1 MPVYLDNNA
10 TTALDP
16 RVLDAMLPFLKDIH
30 GNPSSVHR
38 YGRLTRNAVEHARMQ
53 VAQLVAASPEQ
64 VIFTSG
70 GTEANNLAIL
80 GSLSNKQPSQLAISA
95 IEHASVTEPAR
106 TLTRQGW
113 ELDYINVDADGRL
126 DEDSFRST
134 VSDQTALLSVMLAN
148 NETGSLQPVQEL
160 AQQLADKQL
169 LFHSD
174 ASQVAGKLAINFTDL
189 GIDMMTLSSH
199 KFYGPQG
206 AGALIAKRSIEL
218 EPVIHGGG
226 QERGLRNGTEN
237 IPAIVGFGAAAE
249 LARLELEQNSQHSEI
264 LKQQLLSEL
273 NRIQGLTLFSQVH
286 ESLPNTIQFALEN
299 FDGEALL
306 MYLDKQGI
314 AVSSG
319 SACHSQAG
327 APSHVLLA
335 MGVSPELAKNA
346 IRVSFGKNNQTDD
359 VSVFIKA
366 LKEITLSTPQSMC
379 AG

>member
-273 NRIQGLTLFSQVH
+273 NRIQGLTLFSQLH

-366 LKEITLSTPQSMC
+366 LKEITLSSPQSMC